1 MSPELSDFGSFY
13 SYRIAVYAIGV
24 STVKRRAYRSPQREA
39 QAEATRRAIRDAA
52 RRLFSSRGY
61 AATTREAIATEAGVA
76 VQTVYAVFGR
86 KRNILF
92 ALLDQMPLDADLAGY
107 RERLA
112 AAGGDPH
119 RQLGEVLA
127 FSVRM
132 YGGSSDVTELARTIG
147 GADQDLAELWREG
160 EQRRYRAG
168 SELVA
173 DWHARGLLRPELD
186 IAQATDILWALSGPD
201 TFRLL
206 VRERRWSQSRYQA
219 WVCAMLERELLASP
233 APARRAAP

>member
-1 MSPELSDFGSFY
+1 M
-13 SYRIAVYAIGV
+13 

-39 QAEATRRAIRDAA
+39 QAEATRQAIRDAA

-92 ALLDQMPLDADLAGY
+92 ALLDQMPLDADLVGY

-119 RQLGEVLA
+119 RQLREALA

-160 EQRRYRAG
+160 EQRRYRAE

-219 WVCAMLERELLASP
+219 WVCAMLERELFASP